1 MLMEVSYGPVAV
13 AYVAADI
20 KTMPLSKWHGL
31 DVSCHVRIVKF
42 TIRTFLD
49 RMINDLS

>member
-1 MLMEVSYGPVAV
+1 MLMDVSNGPVAV
-13 AYVAADI
+13 AYVAADT

-31 DVSCHVRIVKF
+31 GVSCHVRIVKL

-49 RMINDLS
+49 RMINGLS